1 MHGPIFQ
8 PTSAKGFFH
17 IMQTELPDHALEE
30 YVLRAFNSSHRR
42 GAIDRL
48 DIAQQLLPY
57 GAHPAYWQ
65 AAKKLADHVLD
76 HMAMQGKLHKD
87 DQGWWYF
94 DGGLK

>member
-1 MHGPIFQ
+1 
-8 PTSAKGFFH
+8 
-17 IMQTELPDHALEE
+17 MQTELPDHALQE
-30 YVLRAFNSSHRR
+30 YVFRAFKASLNR

-57 GAHPAYWQ
+57 GAHPEYWH

-87 DQGWWYF
+87 DQGWWYLE
-94 DGGLK
+94 GRLQ